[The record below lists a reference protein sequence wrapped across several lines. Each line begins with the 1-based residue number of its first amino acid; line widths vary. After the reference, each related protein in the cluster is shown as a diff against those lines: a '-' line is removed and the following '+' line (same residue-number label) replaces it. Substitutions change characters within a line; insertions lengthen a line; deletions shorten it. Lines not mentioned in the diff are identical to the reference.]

1 MSEESKRPEETP
13 ETQGGEAPET
23 EPKAEAEA
31 PKDEKKPKKKKE
43 KTYTLTREQMEK
55 AELAAKQLAS
65 VTDQFTRLTAEYE
78 NYRKRTAKEK
88 ETIYQ
93 DAKLDTVKAFLAV
106 YDNLERAVATD
117 ADPDSPHRK
126 GLELIFSQFKEI
138 LKKLGVEEMEALG
151 QPFDPQRHNAVMH
164 IESEDLG
171 ENVVSQV
178 FQAGFTLDGKV
189 VRFAI
194 VQVAN

>member
-65 VTDQFTRLTAEYE
+65 VTDQFTRLTAEYD

-164 IESEDLG
+164 IESEDFG